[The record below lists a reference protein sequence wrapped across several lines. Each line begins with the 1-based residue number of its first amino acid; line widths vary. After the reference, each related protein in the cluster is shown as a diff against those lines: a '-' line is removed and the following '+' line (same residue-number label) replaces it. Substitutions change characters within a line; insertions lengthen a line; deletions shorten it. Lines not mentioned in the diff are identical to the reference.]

1 MWHPERLG
9 VRTSRTLFIPIVL
22 LACLL
27 SGPLGA
33 LGRAGGAE
41 PSVPGCHPG
50 SHVVCIGRADGGH
63 SVHVVVGQTVT
74 VGLAGS
80 GLRWSD
86 LHQVGPHLL
95 HPRRAAVVRGGTLTA
110 SYEATAAGRTELRA
124 SGAPTC
130 APGQACPQFILLWQV
145 RVIIVRRD

>member
-1 MWHPERLG
+1 MRF
-9 VRTSRTLFIPIVL
+9 SRAFFAPIVL
-22 LACLL
+22 MACLL
-27 SGPLGA
+27 AGPLGA

-50 SHVVCIGRADGGH
+50 PHVVCIGRTDGGH

-86 LHQVGPHLL
+86 LRQVGPHLL
-95 HPRRAAVVRGGTLTA
+95 RQHGETAERGGTLTA
-110 SYEATAAGRTELRA
+110 SYVAKAAGRTELRA
-124 SGAPTC
+124 SGAPNC
-130 APGQACPQFILLWQV
+130 APGEACPQFILLWQV
-145 RVIIVRRD
+145 RVVIAARK

>member
-1 MWHPERLG
+1 
-9 VRTSRTLFIPIVL
+9 VRFSRAFFAPIVL
-22 LACLL
+22 MACLL
-27 SGPLGA
+27 AGPLGA

-50 SHVVCIGRADGGH
+50 PHVVCIGRTDGGH

-86 LHQVGPHLL
+86 LRQVGPHLL
-95 HPRRAAVVRGGTLTA
+95 HPRRAAVERDGTLMA
-110 SYEATAAGRTELRA
+110 SYVATAAGRTGLRA
-124 SGAPTC
+124 SGAPNC

-145 RVIIVRRD
+145 RIVIAPRK